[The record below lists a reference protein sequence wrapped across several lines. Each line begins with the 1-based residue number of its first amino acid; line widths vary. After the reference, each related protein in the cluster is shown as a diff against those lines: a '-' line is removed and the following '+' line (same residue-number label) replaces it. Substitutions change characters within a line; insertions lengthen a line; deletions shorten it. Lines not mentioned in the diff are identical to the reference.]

1 MLQKHNILAGSPKLN
16 YLTLPTALTDQDYK
30 NFLAAMREFFKTYK
44 QELML
49 LASET
54 AEGLESTEEEIN
66 ISDMLSTPYAGQLSQ
81 AK

>member
-1 MLQKHNILAGSPKLN
+1 MVPH
-16 YLTLPTALTDQDYK
+16 
-30 NFLAAMREFFKTYK
+30 FLAAMREFFKTYK

-66 ISDMLSTPYAGQLSQ
+66 ISAMLSTPYAGKLSE